1 MWFRDL
7 SAPVRESILGRSAM
21 ARPTEVKEE
30 TLTKQREFL
39 MAVAATAL
47 VTSMTAPARADDII
61 AEWASVKA
69 PAAPALKPVTVDPK
83 KTALLILDVNKPNCA
98 ADKRVRC
105 FESLPHLKKLM
116 DAARAAGAPVLY
128 TFSGKGDPETVADP
142 GIASRPGE
150 AVVAHGPNKFQDS
163 ELEKRLKEKGVET
176 VIVTGSTAN
185 GAVIGTGTEAAM
197 RGFKVIVPVDGM
209 SADSTYIEQYVA
221 WHFANAPTVSGES
234 TLTRV
239 DMIKF

>member
-1 MWFRDL
+1 MAA
-7 SAPVRESILGRSAM
+7 APV
-21 ARPTEVKEE
+21 
-30 TLTKQREFL
+30 
-39 MAVAATAL
+39 
-47 VTSMTAPARADDII
+47 RADDII
-61 AEWASVKA
+61 AEWTSVKV
-69 PAAPALKPVTVDPK
+69 PPAPALKAVTVDPK

-105 FESLPHLKKLM
+105 FESLPHLQKLM
-116 DAARAAGAPVLY
+116 DAARAAGSPVLY
-128 TFSGKGDPETVADP
+128 TFSGKGDPATVADP

-163 ELEKRLKEKGVET
+163 ELEKRLKDKGVET